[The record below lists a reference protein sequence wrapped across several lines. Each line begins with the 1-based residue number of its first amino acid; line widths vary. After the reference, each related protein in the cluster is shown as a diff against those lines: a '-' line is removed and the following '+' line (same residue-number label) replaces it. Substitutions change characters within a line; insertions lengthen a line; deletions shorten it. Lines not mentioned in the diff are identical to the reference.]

1 MRNLF
6 NPESLVWKPLGF
18 LGDLVVL
25 SLLWAVC
32 SVPVVTLGPASA
44 ALYDAAVHSLR
55 RKEDLPFERFFATFR
70 RELKE
75 GVLSTLVWL
84 GIALALGAALFA
96 LLRYVP
102 ACAEHWP
109 LVLAAALILGFFLLC
124 VQCWLWPTLSR
135 FTLDLR
141 ALHSAALRLA
151 LGHILRSAAMAV
163 LWGAALYA
171 GFRWVAP
178 IFVCPG
184 LAALLSTFFIEPV
197 FRRYEQVDAGQ
208 DGR

>member
-25 SLLWAVC
+25 SLLWVVC

-75 GVLSTLVWL
+75 GVLATLIWL
-84 GIALALGAALFA
+84 GITAVFVTVFFA
-96 LLRYVP
+96 LLRFVP

-109 LVLAAALILGFFLLC
+109 LMLAAALILGFFLLC
-124 VQCWLWPTLSR
+124 IQCWLWPTLSR
-135 FTLDLR
+135 FTLGLR
-141 ALHSAALRLA
+141 ALHGAALRLA
-151 LGHILRSAAMAV
+151 FGHILRSAAMAV

-171 GFRWVAP
+171 GLRWIAP
-178 IFVCPG
+178 SFVCPG
-184 LAALLSTFFIEPV
+184 LAAFLSTWVVEPV
-197 FRRYEQVDAGQ
+197 FRRYEQAETQGN
-208 DGR
+208 GH